1 MLMIRGSERNTFG
14 ECCAITSLFA
24 PFSLLHGGRVADRYV
39 QNREVLCRL
48 SGHKGIS
55 GPDCAWLC
63 SGIMNRAS

>member
-39 QNREVLCRL
+39 
-48 SGHKGIS
+48 
-55 GPDCAWLC
+55 
-63 SGIMNRAS
+63 

>member
-1 MLMIRGSERNTFG
+1 MLMIRDSERSTFG
-14 ECCAITSLFA
+14 ECRVITSLFV

-48 SGHKGIS
+48 SCHKGIS

-63 SGIMNRAS
+63 SVIRSRAS